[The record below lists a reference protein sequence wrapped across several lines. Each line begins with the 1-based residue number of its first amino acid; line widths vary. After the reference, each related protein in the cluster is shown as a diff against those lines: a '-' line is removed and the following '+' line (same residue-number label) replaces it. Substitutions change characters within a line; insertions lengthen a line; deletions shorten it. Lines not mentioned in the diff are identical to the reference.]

1 MRNKAFQKD
10 VIMQSGLERRNNAL
24 PKGVLTHIGTRYYAF
39 PNHASAFKICSKDLT
54 YFKGVFLTD
63 PCMKDVKKPGNCK
76 ISKNRQKIFL

>member
-24 PKGVLTHIGTRYYAF
+24 PKGVLTQIGTRYYAF
-39 PNHASAFKICSKDLT
+39 PNLASAFRSKDLT

-63 PCMKDVKKPGNCK
+63 PCIKDVKKPGDCK
-76 ISKNRQKIFL
+76 VSKNGQKIFL